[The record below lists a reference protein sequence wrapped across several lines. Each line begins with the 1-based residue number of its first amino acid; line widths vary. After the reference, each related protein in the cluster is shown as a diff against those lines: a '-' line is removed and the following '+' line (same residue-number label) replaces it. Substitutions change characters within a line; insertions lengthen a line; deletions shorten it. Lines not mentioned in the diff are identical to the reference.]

1 MSRQASPGGA
11 AERSDAGTVGGA
23 WSRSRSP
30 PPRADTTI
38 PGGADGAQAPPRRR
52 RRDWGLGAL
61 WDLRRFLRPYR
72 AQVAL
77 AVFFLFAAS
86 AATLAMPVTIRLVI
100 DAGILAE
107 QTAAVHSYFLL
118 LFLLAALLALSSAMR
133 YYLVTTLGE
142 RVVADL
148 RREAYA
154 HVIRLGPPFFESV
167 SCGEVLSRL
176 NTDTTLIQTVVGS
189 NLSVALRSLIVLV
202 GALALM
208 FATSPWLGGAI
219 LLLVPPVVFPL
230 VYFGRRVR
238 RLSRIGQDRVADAS
252 GLAVETLNAA
262 TTIQAFN
269 LEQRA
274 SDRFSHLIR
283 RSFIAARQRI
293 HTRAVL
299 TALVILLVFGS
310 VVLVLWLGAQD
321 VISGRMSSGTLGQ
334 FLLYAILVA
343 GSTAGLSDIWG
354 ELQRAAGATER
365 LLQLIAIVPETRA
378 RAPQRLMELTGSGGG
393 GGKIS
398 FQNISFRYPARP
410 GVAALQDFSLEIAAG
425 ETVALVGPSGAGK
438 TTLFRLLLRFY
449 SPDSGIVL
457 LDDVDASLL
466 APSEVRARI
475 GLVPQEIALFT
486 GSVLDN
492 IRYGRPDADEGEVLA
507 AARAAYVH
515 EFVEQQPDGYDT
527 FLGERGLQLSMGQ
540 RQRIAIA
547 RAILKDSPILLLD
560 EATSALD
567 AASEYMVQ
575 QALRRI
581 MAGRTTLMIAH
592 RLSMAKHADRIVV
605 LDEGQ
610 VVAMGRHEEL
620 TRRQG
625 LYSRLVSLQ
634 VV

>member
-1 MSRQASPGGA
+1 MSRQASPGA
-11 AERSDAGTVGGA
+11 AGRSDADTASGGA
-23 WSRSRSP
+23 WPESRSP
-30 PPRADTTI
+30 TNRADATI
-38 PGGADGAQAPPRRR
+38 PGRADGTQTPPRRRR

-262 TTIQAFN
+262 TTIQSFN

-293 HTRAVL
+293 RTRAVL

-378 RAPQRLMELTGSGGG
+378 RAPRRLMELTGAR

-410 GVAALQDFSLEIAAG
+410 GVAALQEFSLEIAAG

-449 SPDSGIVL
+449 SPDSGLIL
-457 LDDVDASLL
+457 LDDVDVSLL

-507 AARAAYVH
+507 AARTAYVH

-575 QALRRI
+575 RALRRI

-620 TRRQG
+620 TERPG
-625 LYSRLVSLQ
+625 LYSRLVRLQ